1 MRNPSHAT
9 HGGRRARAGADR
21 RPARPKRRAKSSAA
35 TRRCA
40 GKDAAW
46 AGIVAGSLSR
56 GSRRLPQRGHD
67 KIRSMRIAIPQL
79 DCVVGD
85 LAGNAARLL
94 GAVTEARRGGAD
106 LVITPELSLC
116 GYPPED
122 LVLRPAF
129 LEACAD
135 ELSRL
140 AAEVS
145 GTTVL
150 IGYPEAGDRKPH
162 NAVAVVRDR

>member
-1 MRNPSHAT
+1 MRSLSHGAR
-9 HGGRRARAGADR
+9 GGRRARAAAGR
-21 RPARPKRRAKSSAA
+21 RPARPRRPGRSSAA

-46 AGIVAGSLSR
+46 KGVVAGSLSR
-56 GSRRLPQRGHD
+56 GSRRPGKSGHD
-67 KIRSMRIAIPQL
+67 KIRTMRIAIAQV

-85 LAGNAARLL
+85 LAGNAARIL
-94 GAVTEARRGGAD
+94 GAVADARRGGAD

-129 LEACAD
+129 LAACD
-135 ELSRL
+135 RELERL
-140 AAEVS
+140 ATE
-145 GTTVL
+145 
-150 IGYPEAGDRKPH
+150 IAGPT
-162 NAVAVVRDR
+162 

>member
-1 MRNPSHAT
+1 
-9 HGGRRARAGADR
+9 
-21 RPARPKRRAKSSAA
+21 
-35 TRRCA
+35 
-40 GKDAAW
+40 
-46 AGIVAGSLSR
+46 
-56 GSRRLPQRGHD
+56 
-67 KIRSMRIAIPQL
+67 MRIAIAQL

-85 LAGNAARLL
+85 LAGNAARIL

-140 AAEVS
+140 PADVS
-145 GTTVL
+145 GATVL
-150 IGYPEAGDRKPH
+150 IGYPEAADGNRH
-162 NAVAVVRDR
+162 NAVSVGRDVLLRASYPKAQTPHRPSFVEQR